1 MKVVVLNESGYDEAM
16 LGLSLS
22 YLITKER
29 AEQVA
34 LKLYNKS
41 GGHNKFLESMQVWL
55 DVTAPR
61 YWWQE
66 ADTYRVGTS
75 KQSES
80 TMHTL
85 MKRPLTNEDF
95 GGEIPSMYLDYL
107 NTLIHDK
114 EFDMVKGLLPESY
127 RQRRIW
133 NLNYMVIRNI
143 IKQRK
148 SHRLFEW
155 QDFCQYLHQNL
166 RYSKFIGDLYE

>member
-1 MKVVVLNESGYDEAM
+1 

-22 YLITKER
+22 YGIKIER

-41 GGHNKFLESMQVWL
+41 GGHNKFLESIQVWL

-75 KQSES
+75 KQSAS

-85 MKRPLTNEDF
+85 MKRPLTEADF
-95 GGEIPSMYLDYL
+95 VLDVPDMLLEYL

-114 EFDMVKGLLPESY
+114 QFDIVKNLLPEGFL
-127 RQRRIW
+127 QRRIW

-143 IKQRK
+143 VQQRR

-155 QDFCQYLHQNL
+155 KVFCQSLHQDL
-166 RYSKFIGDLYE
+166 KYSKFIGDLYE

>member
-1 MKVVVLNESGYDEAM
+1 MKIIVLKEEGYNEAL

-22 YLITKER
+22 YFITKEK
-29 AEQVA
+29 AEQIA

-41 GGHNKFLESMQVWL
+41 GGHNKFLESIQVWL

-75 KQSES
+75 KQSAS

-85 MKRPLTNEDF
+85 MKRPLIGSDF
-95 GGEIPSMYLDYL
+95 EGDVPDAILEYL

-114 EFDMVKGLLPESY
+114 RFDMVKNLLPEGFL
-127 RQRRIW
+127 QRRIW
-133 NLNYMVIRNI
+133 NLNYAGIRNI
-143 IKQRK
+143 IQQRK
-148 SHRLFEW
+148 NHRLFEW
-155 QDFCQYLHQNL
+155 SLFCQFLHQNL
-166 RYSKFIGDLYE
+166 QYKCFIGDLYE